1 MTLDIY
7 FSSQDAPEH
16 LADFHRETYSTVR
29 FRRRA
34 KGKMTGVSDLKPQQ
48 GSQTFQVLTYNN
60 LSSSAVISL

>member
-16 LADFHRETYSTVR
+16 LADFHRETDSTVR